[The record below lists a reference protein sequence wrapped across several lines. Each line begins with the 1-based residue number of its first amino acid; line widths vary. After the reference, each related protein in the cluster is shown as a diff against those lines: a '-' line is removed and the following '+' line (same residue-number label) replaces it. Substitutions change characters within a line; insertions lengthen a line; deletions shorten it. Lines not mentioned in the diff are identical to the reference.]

1 MEKTTKFDWITLGLK
16 TSSILIFMFMYLPML
31 VVVVYSFNG
40 NAINSFPITHWS
52 LKWYSVLFQDLA
64 LLHSLLNSVYV
75 AVAGTIIGL
84 LLGIP
89 AAFAIDRFQFPGKV
103 FFERIVLLPMIL
115 PGIITGV
122 AMMSAFVLLGMNLS
136 LITIFLGHGTFLIAV
151 VMTQVYARLKRM
163 DRSIEEASLDL
174 GAKRIQTFFLV
185 VLPNLKTAI
194 ISASL
199 LSFTLSLDEIPVT
212 YFLTGR
218 ELTLPV
224 QFWAMLR
231 RGITPEVNAIST
243 LIFVFSVIM
252 IVLVTRLNREET

>member
-52 LKWYSVLFQDLA
+52 LKWYSVLFQDSA